1 MKCYITPMR
10 MTTIKRKAITSV
22 SENVDKWEPSYI
34 AVKYVKCFSY
44 FRKWLGSFKCLKIYL
59 SLYIFIYISNIHIA
73 KLFIVDKT

>member
-34 AVKYVKCFSY
+34 AVKYVNVSATSEND
-44 FRKWLGSFKCLKIYL
+44 LEVL
-59 SLYIFIYISNIHIA
+59 N
-73 KLFIVDKT
+73 V